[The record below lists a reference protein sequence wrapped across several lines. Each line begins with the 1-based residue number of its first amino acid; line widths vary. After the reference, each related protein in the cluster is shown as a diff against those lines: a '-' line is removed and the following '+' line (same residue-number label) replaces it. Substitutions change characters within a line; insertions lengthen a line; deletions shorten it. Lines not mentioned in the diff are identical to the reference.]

1 MPGSAAASARSTSRV
16 NWQTWAGRS
25 VLSSSSNGP
34 ATTLRTST
42 PGTSSASG
50 GVSRQTARVKISTSV
65 PRSASRLA
73 TSTT

>member
-1 MPGSAAASARSTSRV
+1 MRSTPNV
-16 NWQTWAGRS
+16 NGQICAGS
-25 VLSSSSNGP
+25 EFLSSSSNGP

-42 PGTSSASG
+42 PGATRSTGGSADA
-50 GVSRQTARVKISTSV
+50 VARVKISTSV

>member
-1 MPGSAAASARSTSRV
+1 MRSTSKV
-16 NWQTWAGRS
+16 NWQIWAGRS

-42 PGTSSASG
+42 PGTSSTAA
-50 GVSRQTARVKISTSV
+50 GVSRQTARVKISTSM
-65 PRSASRLA
+65 PRPASRLA